1 MKRCLPGV
9 MVRSQASRWRHW
21 CHDDRAIDS
30 RCAVERASRAAAAG
44 GPSDGLCRC
53 VWAVGVCCCSW
64 AVCGAARA
72 SAACNVGGA
81 DADQRRRDASAGD
94 ARDGLRRA
102 PGFFER
108 QEEVSP
114 SDQHRPQASGGLDGV
129 GWCAQAKG
137 FSGGRGGSAGVEGAV
152 QRVLRR
158 FRVLSRTSAPRR

>member
-9 MVRSQASRWRHW
+9 MVRAQASRWRHW

-108 QEEVSP
+108 QEKYLYSCV
-114 SDQHRPQASGGLDGV
+114 
-129 GWCAQAKG
+129 
-137 FSGGRGGSAGVEGAV
+137 FSTTPAFEHTARLKPHVERY
-152 QRVLRR
+152 QYTL
-158 FRVLSRTSAPRR
+158 